1 MLEIQR
7 AIRRFVHKLTGKNKF
22 AFFSILT
29 MICIIAI
36 SIGIYTQYFY
46 KYSDTDPLML
56 GINIGSEKTA
66 EEIQLLKANFNS
78 LFNNSLVVNSENV
91 NIVEKLEETK
101 DLVYTGYK
109 LENEDENYY
118 SVKAQIPMLNIDTPK
133 AKEINK
139 SIVSE
144 FYDTANNIMRQ
155 SEQYIVYNVTYAAYI
170 NEHVLSIV
178 VKASLKE
185 GDKSEKV
192 SLKTYNYSMPEEKI
206 MTLKDLIA
214 LKEVSEENIQS
225 KINDDIKTAYNNAKI
240 IAAEFGNLYERD
252 IEGEMYKVENATTF
266 FLTADG
272 YVYIVYP
279 YGNIDYTNEM
289 DIVIF

>member
-7 AIRRFVHKLTGKNKF
+7 AIRRFVHNLTGKSKV
-22 AFFSILT
+22 AFFTVVVML
-29 MICIIAI
+29 CIIAV

-66 EEIQLLKANFNS
+66 EELQQLEAEFNS
-78 LFNNSLVVNSENV
+78 LFTNSLLVNSENV
-91 NIVEKLEETK
+91 NIVEKMEETK

-118 SVKAQIPMLNIDTPK
+118 SVKAQIPLINIDTEK

-139 SIVSE
+139 SIRTE
-144 FYDTANNIMRQ
+144 FYDTANSIMRQ

-170 NEHVLSIV
+170 NEHVLSIAI
-178 VKASLKE
+178 KASLKE

-192 SLKTYNYSMPEEKI
+192 SLKTYNYSLPEEKI
-206 MTLKDLIA
+206 MKLTDLIA
-214 LKEVSEENIQS
+214 LKEVSQEEVQN
-225 KINDDIKTAYNNAKI
+225 KITEDIKTAYNNAKI
-240 IAAEFGNLYERD
+240 IAAEYGNLYERD
-252 IEGEMYKVENATTF
+252 LEGEMYKVENATTF

-272 YVYIVYP
+272 YVYVVYP
-279 YGNIDYTNEM
+279 YGNTDYTNEM